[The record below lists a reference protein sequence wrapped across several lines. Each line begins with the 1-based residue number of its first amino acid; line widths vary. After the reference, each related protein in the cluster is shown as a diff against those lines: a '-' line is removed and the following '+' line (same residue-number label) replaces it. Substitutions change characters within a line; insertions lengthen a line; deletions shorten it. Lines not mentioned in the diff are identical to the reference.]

1 MDKYDV
7 EYRMRAIKDTCN
19 IFDELLSY
27 DTGDDYWKRC
37 VCEASILYLEQ
48 DMYDEETQQCPEEIS
63 LCQAQID
70 VITYRLKPYKDVKK
84 KVINASKVNEML
96 NITLKNFMDGE
107 RVENMSRESLH
118 YLCGSFRFLPDCI
131 RRGLQ

>member
-1 MDKYDV
+1 MSGQVYFYHLAAYLFRKGNQMDKYDV
-7 EYRMRAIKDTCN
+7 EYRMRAIKDTCD

-48 DMYDEETQQCPEEIS
+48 DMYDEETQQRPEEIS

-70 VITYRLKPYKDVKK
+70 VITYRLKPYKGVKPN
-84 KVINASKVNEML
+84 VIKIGRASCR
-96 NITLKNFMDGE
+96 E
-107 RVENMSRESLH
+107 RV
-118 YLCGSFRFLPDCI
+118 
-131 RRGLQ
+131 